1 MEEYNNGGYNVM
13 CERINFKEH
22 TVANFIIQKAVLAD
36 VFYNPKGCPIERE
49 KKA

>member
-1 MEEYNNGGYNVM
+1 M